1 MSFLD
6 HLYLNGNINFKEYP
20 DYTTQK
26 DINNLTK
33 DIQYCI
39 GKLEYNEDK
48 GGIDGVSDLESE
60 VSNIDDIR
68 SGEDAVWSLEQ
79 VVDEFESFYNKVE
92 KYFVNKEDFDALEE
106 LEIWDYKRPTS
117 FDIEKNLADR
127 LSEYSTYWR
136 ISTDVGSPYLISKT
150 QPFVSVSLYRPSYQY
165 GKYGSTWIASTPKLK
180 KFFTDPL
187 HPTPEECTL
196 FELETGKTNPFGEF

>member
-26 DINNLTK
+26 DIYTLTK
-33 DIQYCI
+33 DIQYYI
-39 GKLEYNEDK
+39 GKLEYDGDK
-48 GGIDGVSDLESE
+48 EEIVGVSDLESE

-92 KYFVNKEDFDALEE
+92 KYFVDKGDYDALEE
-106 LEIWDYKRPTS
+106 LEIWDYKKVHF
-117 FDIEKNLADR
+117 FDIDKGLADR
-127 LSEYSTYWR
+127 LSEYSTHWR
-136 ISTDVGSPYLISKT
+136 CDGGNLVSKT
-150 QPFVSVSLYRPSYQY
+150 QPSVSVSLYRPSYQY
-165 GKYGSTWIASTPKLK
+165 GKYNSAWIASTPKLK
-180 KFFTDPL
+180 DFFADPL

>member
-6 HLYLNGNINFKEYP
+6 YLYLNGNINFKEYP

-33 DIQYCI
+33 DIQYYI
-39 GKLEYNEDK
+39 GKLEYDEDK
-48 GGIDGVSDLESE
+48 EEIIGVSDLESE

-68 SGEDAVWSLEQ
+68 SGEDAVWSIEQ

-92 KYFVNKEDFDALEE
+92 KYFVDKGDYDALEE
-106 LEIWDYKRPTS
+106 FEIWNYKKVHF
-117 FDIEKNLADR
+117 FDIDKGLADR
-127 LSEYSTYWR
+127 LSEYSAYWR
-136 ISTDVGSPYLISKT
+136 CDGYHLISKT
-150 QPFVSVSLYRPSYQY
+150 QPFVSIPLCRPSYQY
-165 GKYGSTWIASTPKLK
+165 GKYNNAWIASTPKLK
-180 KFFTDPL
+180 DFFTDPL